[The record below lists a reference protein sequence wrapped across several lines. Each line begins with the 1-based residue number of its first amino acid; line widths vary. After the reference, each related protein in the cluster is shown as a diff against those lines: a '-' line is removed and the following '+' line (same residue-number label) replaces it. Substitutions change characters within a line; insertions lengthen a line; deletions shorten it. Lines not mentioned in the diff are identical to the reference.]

1 MSPLPKLT
9 AKEAEQRLLRAG
21 FTLSRQRGSHKIYRK
36 GGFRM
41 VLPWH
46 QGKMLHPKIIKEL
59 LEMIAEAEHV

>member
-46 QGKMLHPKIIKEL
+46 QGKMLHPKI
-59 LEMIAEAEHV
+59 V